1 MRQFV
6 TSARR
11 NSAIIRCYFVITFFP
26 FMMFIPFCKV
36 LTCLPSSVN
45 ICSAL
50 LLVSALALS
59 RSEGQVIDL
68 FFHKNLR
75 KNIIYMYLCSVFVES
90 LNLVLCQESQENQAE
105 QASIM

>member
-6 TSARR
+6 TSDRR

-26 FMMFIPFCKV
+26 FMMIIPFCKV

-59 RSEGQVIDL
+59 MAEGDQ
-68 FFHKNLR
+68 
-75 KNIIYMYLCSVFVES
+75 S
-90 LNLVLCQESQENQAE
+90 
-105 QASIM
+105 